1 MPTHDVLSCY
11 QLFGFNISDIYKYR
25 AAELDRFISVR
36 FHLFAG
42 LVSSDFSTVFHE
54 ECVVLPGVCAL
65 TSPTS
70 LGITIAFPLFFMY
83 TDVSPSFTMA
93 YCNVYSLRCVK
104 IMIITSIYITYI
116 LQNVGYC
123 PLIQTMKRW
132 ICILCL
138 NYFFFIDPLQFV

>member
-25 AAELDRFISVR
+25 AAEFDRFISVI
-36 FHLFAG
+36 FLVFVG

-104 IMIITSIYITYI
+104 IMIIKKYLHYIYFTKRGILSTHSNNETLDMYI
-116 LQNVGYC
+116 VFKLF
-123 PLIQTMKRW
+123 L
-132 ICILCL
+132 
-138 NYFFFIDPLQFV
+138 FH